1 MQNQEVLNL
10 GLMTPTRDFNYVEDT
25 VQAFY
30 KCINAKNISGEIIN
44 IGTGKEFSIKIVAD
58 LIANYFGKKN
68 KSKT

>member
-1 MQNQEVLNL
+1 MQNQKVLNL

-58 LIANYFGKKN
+58 LIQIILERKQK
-68 KSKT
+68 